1 MMQSI
6 EAKYAQLLV
15 EYCLEIQKGDRLLV
29 QTTLLAEPL
38 VREVYRLAMRKGAH
52 VVTNL
57 SFQEQNRIFYEE
69 ASEEQLKWHSPLQE
83 AAMESFEAYLFIR
96 APYNLREDQSI
107 DPQKRKVRSIASQH
121 LQQTYS
127 TRTADRS
134 LKRCLCQYPT
144 QAAAQQAGM
153 SLEEYQH
160 FVYDACKLF
169 RDNPEEA
176 WLEVR
181 RHQQTIVDYLNQC
194 KEIRYKNGSSDIKFR
209 VEGRRW
215 MNSDGQ
221 TNMPSGEVY
230 TAPIEDSV
238 EGYIHFDFPS
248 IYQGHPV
255 KGITLWVEDGEV
267 VRWEARE
274 GQELLDK
281 IFEVEGARRFG
292 EVAIGTNY
300 NIQRPTGN
308 ILFDEKI
315 GGTVHMAV
323 GQAYFQ
329 TGGKNKSS
337 VHWDMIAEMKHG
349 GEIWADDTLI
359 YQNGVFTIT

>member
-1 MMQSI
+1 MIQSI

-15 EYCLEIQKGDRLLV
+15 EYCLEIQQGDRLLV

-38 VREVYRLAMRKGAH
+38 VREVYRLALRKGAH

-57 SFQEQNRIFYEE
+57 SFQEENRIFYEE

-107 DPQKRKVRSIASQH
+107 DPQKRKVRSTSSQH

-127 TRTADRS
+127 KRTADRS

-153 SLEEYQH
+153 SLEEYQY

-169 RDNPEEA
+169 GDNPEEA

-181 RHQQTIVDYLNQC
+181 NHQQKIVDYLNQC
-194 KEIRYKNGSSDIKFR
+194 KEIRYKNKSSDIKFN
-209 VEGRRW
+209 VGGRIW

-230 TAPIEDSV
+230 TAPVEDSV
-238 EGYIHFDFPS
+238 EGHVHFDFPS
-248 IYQGHPV
+248 VYQGHPV
-255 KGITLWVEDGEV
+255 KGITLWVEAGEV

-323 GQAYFQ
+323 GQSYFQ

-337 VHWDMIAEMKHG
+337 VHWDMIAEMKDG
-349 GEIWADDTLI
+349 GEIWADGTLI